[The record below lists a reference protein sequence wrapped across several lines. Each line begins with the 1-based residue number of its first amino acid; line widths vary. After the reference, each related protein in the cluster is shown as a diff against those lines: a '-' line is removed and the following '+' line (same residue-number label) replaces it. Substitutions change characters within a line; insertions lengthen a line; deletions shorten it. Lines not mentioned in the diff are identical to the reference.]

1 MEDFSDDLPNL
12 KNEVEENNDNETI
25 EELKKENEKLKKL
38 IEELKNDKKED
49 KDSFLDLVMFI
60 ATGIIIILILENI
73 TKLIR
78 KF

>member
-1 MEDFSDDLPNL
+1 MSAKPFLNPTPGMFIQEDWF
-12 KNEVEENNDNETI
+12 EGA
-25 EELKKENEKLKKL
+25 
-38 IEELKNDKKED
+38 
-49 KDSFLDLVMFI
+49 DSFLDLVMFI